1 MAPSLF
7 VPIVGGAGD
16 IGSPLVALLLERNVA
31 GADPAGR
38 PGERHEP
45 ETHLIP
51 VALAA
56 ARGPLPPL
64 SVFGRDDDT
73 SNGTCIRD
81 DVHVADLA
89 EAHWLALKYL
99 HPDLAPLIAHAW
111 AWECRRP

>member
-16 IGSPLVALLLERNVA
+16 IGPPMVALLLERTVA
-31 GADPAGR
+31 GGDPAG
-38 PGERHEP
+38 PLGEGHEP

-51 VALAA
+51 LALAA
-56 ARGPLPPL
+56 ARGRLPPL

-73 SNGTCIRD
+73 SNGTYIRD
-81 DVHVADLA
+81 DVPVADLA

-99 HPDLAPLIAHAW
+99 HPDLATLIAHAW

>member
-7 VPIVGGAGD
+7 VPIVGGTGD
-16 IGSPLVALLLERNVA
+16 IGSPMVALLLERNAA

-38 PGERHEP
+38 LGEGHEP
-45 ETHLIP
+45 ETRLIP
-51 VALAA
+51 LALAA
-56 ARGPLPPL
+56 ARGRLPHL
-64 SVFGRDDDT
+64 SVLGRDDDT
-73 SNGTCIRD
+73 PDGTCIRD

-99 HPDLAPLIAHAW
+99 HPDLATLIAHAW